1 MLESFDVAQEEED
14 KEEEDKDKDKDK
26 EEEEEEEEE
35 EDAHHKKRENG
46 EEEEEE
52 EEGVGVLLLLLSN
65 ASSSLSFVRSL
76 VGLARRRRNAK
87 NTRYTMISKP
97 EELAAR
103 LRDTLSPHREI
114 RETAEAAVRTFTMKH
129 RSSCVHFARVATS
142 WKDDDDDDNKE
153 GSTKTTGVRMA
164 AALAL
169 KRRVSTAWVKLVG
182 EEQSEVQMLLLRGV
196 ANERERVVRDALSQ
210 SIARIAQICIPNE
223 SWPEVLEHLSQMST
237 SQESRHREGG
247 VGCFSALAE
256 TVVRVAP
263 VHFRTLAD
271 IFIRSLMDQEKFVRK
286 RAIEGLRALVGEAPF
301 IGEVVVVEKG
311 SQTQM
316 TGRDGKTNKKEIEQ
330 QKIEVRE
337 TVLRIVEASARFCVQ
352 AAQSADSIDQALL
365 AFDVFDE
372 LFSCGES
379 NIVKTVAA
387 DIVNVCCECSKANGI
402 DNVVK
407 LRALDVLSVVA
418 ERRSKSLRRANLVE
432 PLLRAI
438 LPLLGEP
445 DENEDDQD
453 KDHDKSDSDDDDDDD
468 HQSMRL
474 AAARVVDMLALA
486 LPAKFVLHVVLEF
499 ASNNIKSPDE
509 RLRRASVGA
518 VGVVCEGCAEA
529 LSNDPVMCENLLDQL
544 GASLEDASFGVRRAA
559 AFALGQFAEFC
570 RSSVP
575 KMHAI
580 ALPRLFQAVKKKAEL
595 EKEDAIARQNA
606 FFAVEAWTSE
616 LESGEIAAYVPMV
629 LEVLFESLDDGTN
642 EEQNQPFSWS
652 VFRRKECALAIAT
665 SAATDASDAFA
676 PFLADLLPRLE
687 NVVRAHVRDENDA
700 NDQKKLRLRACAIRL
715 LGAIVEGETCR
726 TALGNQ
732 AIEALV
738 QNVASGFASTS
749 CDAREA
755 AHDFFAS
762 FANGCK
768 SADENTKESANGNN
782 DENFSQFLNPLVEKA
797 LESITL
803 DDGIMF
809 GKDFKDFV
817 ADNPDADGAGGG
829 EDEYD
834 DEYDE
839 YDEDDDVEDNAKG
852 YDDVRSGLV
861 EEKVAA
867 IRAIKSYAESAPRTY
882 VQSQAAFEKSVEVLF
897 QTVDYLDDEVRSFT
911 YDSISSLA
919 GGECLVVLCA
929 HNPSAAKTLAEKALE
944 ACLDAAMHDFEK
956 SVVASSLCCA
966 AEVLKS
972 VKKCNQPILE
982 NGASHLGKLSDICLS
997 ILRGDAMCQQSFDSD
1012 DEEDD
1017 DDDDD
1022 DVEYGGKNNEN
1033 NRARHHNTN
1042 GNLENEDEEEAES
1055 SLVLLEAIAE
1065 ALPALANVVGA
1076 QPFASQFEPH
1086 FQAILKRVHPSRS
1099 SAERFA
1105 IYGLLADIVESV
1117 ESYASPCAPALLP
1130 TLLEEI
1136 RSMDSPEA
1144 TRNAAYLAGL
1154 LAETTRQKDKSNAN
1168 PYCNDESVKAIAE
1181 AAVLGAQSEA
1191 FVVSNG
1197 HVGRWAKL
1205 VATKDNLAGCAA
1217 RCAKSLA
1224 NRSESVE
1231 IAKAIVHAL
1240 PMGEDVDE
1248 GEVVAEV
1255 LKAFVVDEPSADE
1268 ALRMDA
1274 ARRIELAIAAKAAA
1288 KKKE

>member
-1 MLESFDVAQEEED
+1 MLESFDVAQEEENE
-14 KEEEDKDKDKDK
+14 EEEDKDKDK
-26 EEEEEEEEE
+26 E
-35 EDAHHKKRENG
+35 

-153 GSTKTTGVRMA
+153 GSTKTTTTTGVRMA

>member
-1 MLESFDVAQEEED
+1 MISPPEEEQQ
-14 KEEEDKDKDKDK
+14 
-26 EEEEEEEEE
+26 
-35 EDAHHKKRENG
+35 
-46 EEEEEE
+46 
-52 EEGVGVLLLLLSN
+52 
-65 ASSSLSFVRSL
+65 
-76 VGLARRRRNAK
+76 LA
-87 NTRYTMISKP
+87 
-97 EELAAR
+97 ER

-142 WKDDDDDDNKE
+142 WKDDDDDGKE
-153 GSTKTTGVRMA
+153 GSTTTTTTTTGVRMA

-330 QKIEVRE
+330 QKTEVRE

-453 KDHDKSDSDDDDDDD
+453 KDHDKSDSDDDDEDDN
-468 HQSMRL
+468 QSMRL

-809 GKDFKDFV
+809 GKDFEDFV

-1017 DDDDD
+1017 DNDE

>member
-142 WKDDDDDDNKE
+142 WKDDDDDNNKE
-153 GSTKTTGVRMA
+153 GSTTTTGVRMA

-1017 DDDDD
+1017 DEDDD

-1076 QPFASQFEPH
+1076 QSFASQFEPH

>member
-1 MLESFDVAQEEED
+1 MISPPP
-14 KEEEDKDKDKDK
+14 
-26 EEEEEEEEE
+26 EEEEQQ
-35 EDAHHKKRENG
+35 
-46 EEEEEE
+46 
-52 EEGVGVLLLLLSN
+52 
-65 ASSSLSFVRSL
+65 
-76 VGLARRRRNAK
+76 LA
-87 NTRYTMISKP
+87 
-97 EELAAR
+97 ER

-142 WKDDDDDDNKE
+142 WKDQNADDDGK
-153 GSTKTTGVRMA
+153 GSTTTGVRMA

-182 EEQSEVQMLLLRGV
+182 EEQSEVQMLLLQGV

-286 RAIEGLRALVGEAPF
+286 KAIEGLRALVGEAPF

-337 TVLRIVEASARFCVQ
+337 TVLRIVEASARFYVQ
-352 AAQSADSIDQALL
+352 AAQSADSVDQALL

-468 HQSMRL
+468 NQSMRL

-580 ALPRLFQAVKKKAEL
+580 ALPRLFRAVKKKAEL

-665 SAATDASDAFA
+665 SAAKDASDAFA

-726 TALGNQ
+726 TALGNH

-782 DENFSQFLNPLVEKA
+782 ENFSQFLNPLVEKA

-809 GKDFKDFV
+809 GKDFEDFV
-817 ADNPDADGAGGG
+817 ADNPDADGAGDV
-829 EDEYD
+829 E
-834 DEYDE
+834 DE

-919 GGECLVVLCA
+919 GGECLIVLCA

-982 NGASHLGKLSDICLS
+982 NGAPHLKKLSDICLS

-1012 DEEDD
+1012 DEEDED
-1017 DDDDD
+1017 DDE

-1076 QPFASQFEPH
+1076 QTFASQFEPH

-1130 TLLEEI
+1130 ALLEEI

-1191 FVVSNG
+1191 FSQVVSNG

-1224 NRSESVE
+1224 NRNESVE

-1274 ARRIELAIAAKAAA
+1274 ARRIELAIAAKSAA

>member
-1 MLESFDVAQEEED
+1 
-14 KEEEDKDKDKDK
+14 
-26 EEEEEEEEE
+26 
-35 EDAHHKKRENG
+35 
-46 EEEEEE
+46 
-52 EEGVGVLLLLLSN
+52 
-65 ASSSLSFVRSL
+65 
-76 VGLARRRRNAK
+76 
-87 NTRYTMISKP
+87 MISKKP
-97 EELAAR
+97 EEEELAAR

-142 WKDDDDDDNKE
+142 WKDDDDDDGKE
-153 GSTKTTGVRMA
+153 GSTTTTTTTGVRMA

-453 KDHDKSDSDDDDDDD
+453 KDHDKSDSDDDDEDDN
-468 HQSMRL
+468 QSMRL

-499 ASNNIKSPDE
+499 ASINIKSPDE

-809 GKDFKDFV
+809 GKDFEDFV

-1017 DDDDD
+1017 DDDE

>member
-1 MLESFDVAQEEED
+1 
-14 KEEEDKDKDKDK
+14 
-26 EEEEEEEEE
+26 
-35 EDAHHKKRENG
+35 
-46 EEEEEE
+46 
-52 EEGVGVLLLLLSN
+52 
-65 ASSSLSFVRSL
+65 
-76 VGLARRRRNAK
+76 
-87 NTRYTMISKP
+87 MISKKP
-97 EELAAR
+97 GEEELAAR

-142 WKDDDDDDNKE
+142 WKDDDDGKKE
-153 GSTKTTGVRMA
+153 GSTTTTTTGVRMA

>member
-1 MLESFDVAQEEED
+1 MA
-14 KEEEDKDKDKDK
+14 
-26 EEEEEEEEE
+26 
-35 EDAHHKKRENG
+35 
-46 EEEEEE
+46 
-52 EEGVGVLLLLLSN
+52 LLLGTKKKKKN
-65 ASSSLSFVRSL
+65 ASKTVDATPVISPSQ
-76 VGLARRRRNAK
+76 LA
-87 NTRYTMISKP
+87 
-97 EELAAR
+97 EC
-103 LRDTLSPHREI
+103 LRGTLSPNAEI
-114 RETAEAAVRTFTMKH
+114 REAAEAAVKKFTIKNQ
-129 RSSCVHFARVATS
+129 SSCVHFCRVATMEV
-142 WKDDDDDDNKE
+142 E
-153 GSTKTTGVRMA
+153 GGQNNDTAEMIGVRMA

-169 KRRVSTAWVKLVG
+169 KRRVSTAWVKLGG
-182 EEQSEVQMLLLRGV
+182 EEKAELQSGLLRGLT
-196 ANERERVVRDALSQ
+196 NERERVVRDALSQ
-210 SIARIAQICIPNE
+210 SIARIAQICIPND
-223 SWPEVLEHLSQMST
+223 SWPDVLEHLSQMSM
-237 SQESRHREGG
+237 SPEPRHREGA

-271 IFIRSLMDQEKFVRK
+271 IFIRSLMDQEKYVRK

-311 SQTQM
+311 NQTQT

-330 QKIEVRE
+330 QKMVVRE
-337 TVLRIVEASARFCVQ
+337 TVLQIVEAAARFCVSS
-352 AAQSADSIDQALL
+352 AQSADSVDQALL

-372 LFSCGES
+372 LFGCGES
-379 NIVKTVAA
+379 TIVKTVAA
-387 DIVNVCCECSKANGI
+387 DIVNVCCECAKADGV

-418 ERRSKSLRRANLVE
+418 ERRPKSLRRANLVE
-432 PLLRAI
+432 PMLRSI

-468 HQSMRL
+468 NQSMRL

-529 LSNDPVMCENLLDQL
+529 LSNDPVICENLLEQL
-544 GASLEDASFGVRRAA
+544 GASLEDVSFGVRRAS

-580 ALPRLFQAVKKKAEL
+580 ALPRLFQAVKKKAEAQ
-595 EKEDAIARQNA
+595 KEDAIARQNA

-629 LEVLFESLDDGTN
+629 LEVLFEALDDGAN
-642 EEQNQPFSWS
+642 EQQNQPFSWS

-687 NVVRAHVRDENDA
+687 SVVSAHVRDENDA

-726 TALGNQ
+726 TALGDQ
-732 AIEALV
+732 AVEALV
-738 QNVASGFASTS
+738 QNVASGFALTS

-768 SADENTKESANGNN
+768 SADESNKQTTNGHES
-782 DENFSQFLNPLVEKA
+782 FSQFLNPLVEKA

-809 GKDFKDFV
+809 GKDFEDFV
-817 ADNPDADGAGGG
+817 ADNPEHD
-829 EDEYD
+829 DEHA

-839 YDEDDDVEDNAKG
+839 YDEDYDEDDDDENNAKG

-861 EEKVAA
+861 EEKIAA
-867 IRAIKSYAESAPRTY
+867 IRAIKSYADSAPRTY
-882 VQSQAAFEKSVEVLF
+882 VQSQGAFEKSVEVLF

-911 YDSISSLA
+911 YDAISSLA

-956 SVVASSLCCA
+956 NVVASSLCCA
-966 AEVLKS
+966 AEILKS

-982 NGASHLGKLSDICLS
+982 NEAPHLGKLNNICLS
-997 ILRGDAMCQQSFDSD
+997 LLRGDAMCQQSFDSD
-1012 DEEDD
+1012 DEGEDEDD
-1017 DDDDD
+1017 DDGDYNDD
-1022 DVEYGGKNNEN
+1022 ES
-1033 NRARHHNTN
+1033 NRARRHHNIKGMPN
-1042 GNLENEDEEEAES
+1042 GGGNLENEDEEEAES
-1055 SLVLLEAIAE
+1055 SLVLLEAVAE
-1065 ALPALANVVGA
+1065 ALPALATVVGA

-1086 FQAILKRVHPSRS
+1086 FQAILKRAHPSRS
-1099 SAERFA
+1099 GAERFA

-1130 TLLEEI
+1130 TLLEEM

-1154 LAETTRQKDKSNAN
+1154 LVETARQKDKSNAN
-1168 PYCNDESVKAIAE
+1168 PYCTDDSVKAIAE
-1181 AAVLGAQSEA
+1181 AAVLGAQSEV
-1191 FVVSNG
+1191 FVVANG

-1224 NRSESVE
+1224 NRNESVE

-1248 GEVVAEV
+1248 GEVVVEV
-1255 LKAFVVDEPSADE
+1255 LKTFVVDEPAVDE
-1268 ALRMDA
+1268 AIRMDA
-1274 ARRIELAIAAKAAA
+1274 ARRIELAVAAKAKHDA
-1288 KKKE
+1288 KKKD

>member
-14 KEEEDKDKDKDK
+14 KEEEDKDKDK

-1076 QPFASQFEPH
+1076 QSFASQFEPH